1 MAGPPIACS
10 LTASAREERA
20 ALVARLAGDALI
32 GRDRDAGS
40 LVLRFRATAGVEQRV
55 REWAAL
61 ERECC
66 PFLTMR
72 VTVTAADVA
81 LRIDGPLEAAG
92 ILEELLPAV
101 A

>member
-1 MAGPPIACS
+1 MIVVPTPRKVTGEPTRD
-10 LTASAREERA
+10 LLLLAREGVRGA
-20 ALVARLAGDALI
+20 IRVALH
-32 GRDRDAGS
+32 
-40 LVLRFRATAGVEQRV
+40 RATAGVEQRV

>member
-1 MAGPPIACS
+1 MAGPPITCS

-20 ALVARLAGDALI
+20 AHVARLAGDALI

-40 LVLRFRATAGVEQRV
+40 LVLRFRAGVEQRV

-92 ILEELLPAV
+92 LLDELLPAV